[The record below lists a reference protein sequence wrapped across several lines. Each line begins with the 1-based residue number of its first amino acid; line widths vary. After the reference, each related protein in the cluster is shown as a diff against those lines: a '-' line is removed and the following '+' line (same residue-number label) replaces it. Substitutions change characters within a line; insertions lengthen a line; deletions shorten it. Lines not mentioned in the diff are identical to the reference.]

1 MLFSSFL
8 SLFYPFSRYSGLRGV
23 AENSAFAINGVITPA
38 PIASGIPLIAA
49 IPAYVLNSKEEST
62 PYASAV
68 APV

>member
-49 IPAYVLNSKEEST
+49 IPANV
-62 PYASAV
+62 
-68 APV
+68 